1 MGDKVVYIHKRKDNG
16 KVFYVGIGS
25 ITRPHTRRK
34 NKMWKGIVSKYGYE
48 VEVLYFGLCWDEAC
62 IIERALICH
71 LGRRDLGKGQLVNM
85 TDGGEGNQNIIYTP
99 EWIEKQRKA
108 SSNRTHSEESRKKI
122 GDSLKNKKF
131 SEDRKLN
138 ISKSKKGKYYGTQN
152 PAAKLNEEQ
161 VIEIRKL
168 SLTNITISEIARR
181 FDCGWTTIKRIIERE
196 TWNYV

>member
-131 SEDRKLN
+131 SRDRKLN
-138 ISKSKKGKYYGTQN
+138 ISKSKRGKRLGSENHSSILTEEEVLQIREL
-152 PAAKLNEEQ
+152 AKSN
-161 VIEIRKL
+161 I
-168 SLTNITISEIARR
+168 SLLQISKR
-181 FDCGWTTIKRIIERE
+181 FNCGWTTIKRIVSRQNWKHI
-196 TWNYV
+196 